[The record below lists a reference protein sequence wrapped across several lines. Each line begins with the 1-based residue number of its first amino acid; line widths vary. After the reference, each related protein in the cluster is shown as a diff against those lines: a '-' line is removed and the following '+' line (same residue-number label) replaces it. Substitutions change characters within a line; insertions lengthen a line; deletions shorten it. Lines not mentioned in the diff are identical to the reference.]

1 MEKRENEI
9 ANGTGTDPGPL
20 PSEDANLSSA
30 PSAIQRN
37 ALLFDPT
44 VVVEQQQQQQEEEDD
59 NFYEIGTNDLRMML
73 RSLREENKKQ
83 RALLPARFVKEKDR
97 ELKQRAYKRTVVR
110 FRLSVGHVL
119 QAQFLST
126 EPVSALF
133 KFLRDIITPTLQ
145 FELRQ
150 VPASKLRSDDATSLL
165 DAEIAPK
172 CVLILKIIG
181 VDQQRNYLAANSTT
195 TTTELSA
202 DQFFVPD
209 HFRLC
214 SQPEASAA
222 AGEWLAVNTVFRPY
236 LSTIVDKLP
245 SDEGNSS
252 GPGQSSSSTP
262 SDGQGVTR
270 TTKDDGTSL
279 AAMSGTRTSTTELPK
294 WLKRK

>member
-9 ANGTGTDPGPL
+9 VNATGTDSSPL

-30 PSAIQRN
+30 PSTIQRN

-44 VVVEQQQQQQEEEDD
+44 VVVEQQQQEEEDND
-59 NFYEIGTNDLRMML
+59 FYELGTNDLRMML

-133 KFLRDIITPTLQ
+133 KFVRDIITPTLQ

-181 VDQQRNYLAANSTT
+181 VDQQPNHLAANST

-222 AGEWLAVNTVFRPY
+222 AEEWLAVNTEFRPY
-236 LSTIVDKLP
+236 LSTILDKLP

-252 GPGQSSSSTP
+252 GPGQASSSTP

-279 AAMSGTRTSTTELPK
+279 AAMSGTRTSTSELPK